1 MNTTTESG
9 KPGGG
14 EALVLAATAGSV
26 YSFGWRRMK
35 QYFLDLFLIILIIG
49 AVLIPLGMINT
60 LDGHATPGG
69 VLLRIFAFAYWMLL
83 FTPVDFGATWIFLKA
98 ARGETFEVKDMFS
111 TFENYVDVVLAYLLQ
126 VAIIG
131 FGLVFF
137 IVPGIVFACRLAFV
151 RYLVTDRNMDP
162 VTAVKESWRMTE
174 GYGWNI
180 FAMGLLAIPVAIG
193 GLLLF
198 GVGIIPAVMWIR
210 ASFASMYYAVSGKD
224 TPAPAEAEV
233 STEGP
238 PAV

>member
-1 MNTTTESG
+1 MNEKTDSRNS
-9 KPGGG
+9 GGG
-14 EALVLAATAGSV
+14 GAFVLTPTAGSV
-26 YSFGWRRMK
+26 YAFGWRRMK
-35 QYFLDLFLIILIIG
+35 QYFLDLFLIILIVG

-69 VLLRIFAFAYWMLL
+69 VLLRIFGFAYWMLL
-83 FTPVDFGATWIFLKA
+83 LAPVDFGATWIFLKA
-98 ARGETFEVKDMFS
+98 ARGEKFEVKDMFS
-111 TFENYVDVVLAYLLQ
+111 TFENYVDVVLAHLLQ

-137 IVPGIVFACRLAFV
+137 IVPGVVFACRLAFV
-151 RYLVTDRNMDP
+151 RYLVTDRKMDP

-174 GYGWNI
+174 GHGGEI
-180 FAMGLLAIPVAIG
+180 FAMGLLTVPIAIA
-193 GLLLF
+193 GLVLF
-198 GVGIIPAVMWIR
+198 GVGIIPAVIWIR

-224 TPAPAEAEV
+224 RPAPAEAEV